1 MDRLNIIKINN
12 LCVKEYLQ
20 ESDAY
25 VYGVFCWEGGAKK
38 VLRLVCCGG
47 FTAPW
52 TYYQDGSE
60 YCKWVNLMAC
70 EYDSVKMEKKFPL
83 SFW

>member
-1 MDRLNIIKINN
+1 MTMVSYTWHHTRSKGTERKQMDRLNIIKINN

-25 VYGVFCWEGGAKK
+25 VYGVFCGGGGAKK

-47 FTAPW
+47 FTAP
-52 TYYQDGSE
+52 
-60 YCKWVNLMAC
+60 
-70 EYDSVKMEKKFPL
+70 
-83 SFW
+83 

>member
-1 MDRLNIIKINN
+1 MTMVSYTWHHTRSKGTERKQMDRLNIIKINN

-25 VYGVFCWEGGAKK
+25 VYGVFCGGGGGAKK

-47 FTAPW
+47 FTAP
-52 TYYQDGSE
+52 
-60 YCKWVNLMAC
+60 
-70 EYDSVKMEKKFPL
+70 
-83 SFW
+83 